1 MINISLLDKIKQFF
15 EIVWNS
21 SNSWLVIGI
30 LIVLSMFVLLS
41 CKMND
46 KFMKV
51 FYVTLYIGILGLIM
65 YVYYEQVLNLIDYL
79 IENIVAN
86 ILFPNLA
93 IYIGVLLFINIVV
106 LISLFSKN
114 VKLYVKNINII
125 FFAIMQLFLYLI
137 IENVISNSI
146 NVYEKLSI
154 YTNQNL
160 LILVELSMQLFTIW
174 IIILGIIR
182 LVDYFMIKSNNKVI
196 EVKED
201 NKNKEINNDLVKEQ
215 NIIKEINIT
224 NYNNEVYDMYED
236 YYKDYYDD
244 YDKNKSKD
252 NDYNNSKTY
261 QEPVKKKKY
270 LKPTINK
277 IDTTYNDNNKNYYYD
292 KNNLFKKKYVVIVI
306 ILLILLSVLV
316 VILMHSINV
325 KTLPTG
331 TTNNYINLFYSEL
344 ELRVGDK
351 KKLEVKL
358 SETTKKYKIEWF
370 SNNDNVV
377 TVDKNGNIVAVNE
390 GEAIILVAYYVD
402 DKIYDDE
409 CRIHVLK

>member
-244 YDKNKSKD
+244 Y
-252 NDYNNSKTY
+252 
-261 QEPVKKKKY
+261 
-270 LKPTINK
+270 
-277 IDTTYNDNNKNYYYD
+277 
-292 KNNLFKKKYVVIVI
+292 NLIKE
-306 ILLILLSVLV
+306 
-316 VILMHSINV
+316 
-325 KTLPTG
+325 
-331 TTNNYINLFYSEL
+331 YIPIRKEKENA
-344 ELRVGDK
+344 R
-351 KKLEVKL
+351 
-358 SETTKKYKIEWF
+358 
-370 SNNDNVV
+370 
-377 TVDKNGNIVAVNE
+377 
-390 GEAIILVAYYVD
+390 
-402 DKIYDDE
+402 
-409 CRIHVLK
+409 

>member
-1 MINISLLDKIKQFF
+1 MYTEDDKYTKY
-15 EIVWNS
+15 
-21 SNSWLVIGI
+21 
-30 LIVLSMFVLLS
+30 
-41 CKMND
+41 K
-46 KFMKV
+46 
-51 FYVTLYIGILGLIM
+51 
-65 YVYYEQVLNLIDYL
+65 
-79 IENIVAN
+79 
-86 ILFPNLA
+86 P
-93 IYIGVLLFINIVV
+93 
-106 LISLFSKN
+106 KN
-114 VKLYVKNINII
+114 N
-125 FFAIMQLFLYLI
+125 
-137 IENVISNSI
+137 
-146 NVYEKLSI
+146 
-154 YTNQNL
+154 YTSRQN
-160 LILVELSMQLFTIW
+160 
-174 IIILGIIR
+174 
-182 LVDYFMIKSNNKVI
+182 
-196 EVKED
+196 
-201 NKNKEINNDLVKEQ
+201 NND
-215 NIIKEINIT
+215 NIKLNNDSP
-224 NYNNEVYDMYED
+224 NYYED

-292 KNNLFKKKYVVIVI
+292 RNNLFKKKYVVIVI